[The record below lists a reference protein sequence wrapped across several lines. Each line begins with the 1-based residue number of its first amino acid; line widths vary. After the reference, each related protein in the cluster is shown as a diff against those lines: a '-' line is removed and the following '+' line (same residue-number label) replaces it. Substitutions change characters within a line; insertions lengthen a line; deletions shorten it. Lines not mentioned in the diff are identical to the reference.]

1 MDADIIDIRPLHSN
15 EECQAAATLQRE
27 VWGQDYIDVVPATLL
42 HVVEYVGG
50 LAAGAF
56 DAHGEMLGFV
66 FGVNGVRDGEI
77 VHWSHMLGVRE
88 RARNLGLGRRLKEYQ
103 RQRMAAIGAKRIFW
117 SFDPLMSKNAYF
129 NLNRLGAEVVEYVP
143 DMYGTTSSPLHLG
156 MATDRLIVSLRTDG
170 RGDNRSSAVLSADYP
185 VMSAFPRDYDR
196 PLPSSPANIPSVL
209 IEIPADILGVLSRS
223 TSTAEAWRL
232 AVRAH
237 FQWALSNGYTVA
249 GLLRDPLSDRSF
261 YLASREA
268 GGGGGASSGAER
280 SSTTVNFEPLPA
292 SLSTSKSPFMA

>member
-1 MDADIIDIRPLHSN
+1 MDADVIEIRPLHSN
-15 EECQAAATLQRE
+15 AECNMAATLQRE

-56 DAHGEMLGFV
+56 DRDGDMLGFV

-103 RQRMAAIGAKRIFW
+103 RQRMHALGAKRIFW

-156 MATDRLIVSLRTDG
+156 MPTDRLIVSLRTDG
-170 RGDNRSSAVLSADYP
+170 RGDRKSSAVLSADYP
-185 VMSAFPRDYDR
+185 VLSAFPRDRDR
-196 PLPSSPANIPSVL
+196 PMPNDRHSVDSAL
-209 IEIPADILGVLSRS
+209 IEIPGDILGVLSRS
-223 TSTAEAWRL
+223 ASSASAWRM

-237 FQWALSNGYTVA
+237 FQWALSNGYTVV

-261 YLASREA
+261 YLVSRSATASEA
-268 GGGGGASSGAER
+268 
-280 SSTTVNFEPLPA
+280 
-292 SLSTSKSPFMA
+292 SPRKAVAWAGR

>member
-1 MDADIIDIRPLHSN
+1 VDADIIEIRPLHSV
-15 EECQAAATLQRE
+15 EECNAAATLQRE
-27 VWGQDYIDVVPATLL
+27 VWGQDYVDVVPATLL

-56 DAHGEMLGFV
+56 DRAGDMLGFV
-66 FGVNGVRDGEI
+66 FGINGVRDGEI

-103 RQRMAAIGAKRIFW
+103 RKRMHDLGATRIFW

-156 MATDRLIVSLRTDG
+156 MPTDRLIVSLRTDG
-170 RGDNRSSAVLSADYP
+170 RGERRSAVLSADYP
-185 VMSAFPRDYDR
+185 VMSAFPRDHDR
-196 PLPSSPANIPSVL
+196 PMPSNATSTPAVL

-223 TSTAEAWRL
+223 TSTAAQWRL

-237 FQWALSNGYTVA
+237 FQWALSNGYAVA

-261 YLASREA
+261 YLVSRDA
-268 GGGGGASSGAER
+268 GAATRAEK
-280 SSTTVNFEPLPA
+280 PA
-292 SLSTSKSPFMA
+292 LVAARR

>member
-1 MDADIIDIRPLHSN
+1 MDADIIEIRPLHSV
-15 EECQAAATLQRE
+15 EECNAAATLQRE
-27 VWGQDYIDVVPATLL
+27 VWGQDYVDVVPATLL

-56 DAHGEMLGFV
+56 DRAGDMLGFV
-66 FGVNGVRDGEI
+66 FGINGVRDGEI

-103 RQRMAAIGAKRIFW
+103 RKRMHDLGATLIFW

-156 MATDRLIVSLRTDG
+156 MPTDRLIVSLRTDG
-170 RGDNRSSAVLSADYP
+170 RGERRSAVLSADYP
-185 VMSAFPRDYDR
+185 VMSAFPRDHDR
-196 PLPSSPANIPSVL
+196 PMPSNATSTPAVL

-223 TSTAEAWRL
+223 TSTAAQWRL
-232 AVRAH
+232 GVRAH
-237 FQWALSNGYTVA
+237 FQWALSNGYAVA

-261 YLASREA
+261 YLVSRDAAASTLTEK
-268 GGGGGASSGAER
+268 
-280 SSTTVNFEPLPA
+280 PA
-292 SLSTSKSPFMA
+292 LVAARR

>member
-1 MDADIIDIRPLHSN
+1 MDADIIEIRPLHSN
-15 EECQAAATLQRE
+15 AECQAAATLQRE
-27 VWGQDYIDVVPATLL
+27 VWGQDYVDVVPATLL

-56 DAHGEMLGFV
+56 DRDGDLLGFV
-66 FGVNGVRDGEI
+66 FGINGVRDGEI

-103 RQRMAAIGAKRIFW
+103 RERMHALGATRIFW

-156 MATDRLIVSLRTDG
+156 MPTDRLIVSLRTDG
-170 RGDNRSSAVLSADYP
+170 RGERRSSSVLSADHP
-185 VMSAFPRDYDR
+185 VLSAFPREYDR
-196 PLPSSPANIPSVL
+196 PLPSNATSADSVL
-209 IEIPADILGVLSRS
+209 IEIPADILGVLARS
-223 TSTAEAWRL
+223 TSTAAAWRM

-237 FQWALSNGYTVA
+237 FQWALSHGYRVTS
-249 GLLRDPLSDRSF
+249 LLRDPLTDRSF
-261 YLASREA
+261 YLVTRDASMPRVI
-268 GGGGGASSGAER
+268 GSSELATAR
-280 SSTTVNFEPLPA
+280 R
-292 SLSTSKSPFMA
+292 

>member
-1 MDADIIDIRPLHSN
+1 VDADIIEIRPLHSN
-15 EECQAAATLQRE
+15 AECAAAAALQRE
-27 VWGQDYIDVVPATLL
+27 VWGQEYVDVVPATLL

-56 DAHGEMLGFV
+56 DANGEMLGFV
-66 FGVNGVRDGEI
+66 FGINGVRDGEI

-103 RQRMAAIGAKRIFW
+103 RQRMHALGAQRIFW

-170 RGDNRSSAVLSADYP
+170 GGERRSSSVQSADYP
-185 VMSAFPRDYDR
+185 VLSAFPRDQDR
-196 PLPSSPANIPSVL
+196 AMPSNGTSAPSVL

-223 TSTAEAWRL
+223 TTTAQTWRL
-232 AVRAH
+232 AVRSH
-237 FQWALSNGYTVA
+237 FQWAMSNAYAVA

-261 YLASREA
+261 YLVSRDA
-268 GGGGGASSGAER
+268 GSPRFAEK
-280 SSTTVNFEPLPA
+280 PA
-292 SLSTSKSPFMA
+292 LAAARR

>member
-1 MDADIIDIRPLHSN
+1 MDADIIEIRPLHSN
-15 EECQAAATLQRE
+15 AECEAAAALQRE
-27 VWGQDYIDVVPATLL
+27 VWGQGYIDVVPATLL

-56 DAHGEMLGFV
+56 DREGELLGFV
-66 FGVNGVRDGEI
+66 VGINGVRDGEI

-103 RQRMAAIGAKRIFW
+103 RERLRALGATRIFW

-156 MATDRLIVSLRTDG
+156 MPTDRLIVSLRTDG
-170 RGDNRSSAVLSADYP
+170 NAGRQSSSVLSADHP
-185 VMSAFPRDYDR
+185 VLSAFPRDYDR
-196 PLPSSPANIPSVL
+196 PMPANATTAPSVL
-209 IEIPADILGVLSRS
+209 IEIPADILGVLARSRS
-223 TSTAEAWRL
+223 TAGAWRM

-237 FQWALSNGYTVA
+237 FQWALSNGYSVA

-261 YLASREA
+261 YLVTREPA
-268 GGGGGASSGAER
+268 ATRIAEK
-280 SSTTVNFEPLPA
+280 P
-292 SLSTSKSPFMA
+292 SLAAARR

>member
-1 MDADIIDIRPLHSN
+1 VDADIIEIRPLHSV
-15 EECQAAATLQRE
+15 EECNAAATLQRE
-27 VWGQDYIDVVPATLL
+27 VWGQEYVDVVPATLL

-56 DAHGEMLGFV
+56 DRAGDMLGFV

-103 RQRMAAIGAKRIFW
+103 RKRMHDLGATRIFW

-156 MATDRLIVSLRTDG
+156 MPTDRLIVSLRTDG
-170 RGDNRSSAVLSADYP
+170 RGERRSAVLSADYP
-185 VMSAFPRDYDR
+185 VMSAFPRDHDR
-196 PLPSSPANIPSVL
+196 PMPSSATSTPAVL

-223 TSTAEAWRL
+223 TSTAEQWRL
-232 AVRAH
+232 AVRVH
-237 FQWALSNGYTVA
+237 FQWALSNGYAVA

-261 YLASREA
+261 YLVSRDA
-268 GGGGGASSGAER
+268 GAATRAEK
-280 SSTTVNFEPLPA
+280 PA
-292 SLSTSKSPFMA
+292 LVAARR

>member
-1 MDADIIDIRPLHSN
+1 MDADIIEIRPLHSV
-15 EECQAAATLQRE
+15 EECNAAATLQRG
-27 VWGQDYIDVVPATLL
+27 VWGQDYVDVVPATLL

-56 DAHGEMLGFV
+56 DRAGDMLGFV
-66 FGVNGVRDGEI
+66 FGINGVRDGEI

-103 RQRMAAIGAKRIFW
+103 RKRMHDLGATRIFW

-156 MATDRLIVSLRTDG
+156 MPTDRLIVSLRTDG
-170 RGDNRSSAVLSADYP
+170 RGERRSAVLSADYP
-185 VMSAFPRDYDR
+185 VMSAFPRDHDR
-196 PLPSSPANIPSVL
+196 PMPSNATSTPAVL

-223 TSTAEAWRL
+223 TSTAAQWRL
-232 AVRAH
+232 GVRAH
-237 FQWALSNGYTVA
+237 FQWALSNGYAVA

-261 YLASREA
+261 YLVSRDAAASTLTEK
-268 GGGGGASSGAER
+268 
-280 SSTTVNFEPLPA
+280 PA
-292 SLSTSKSPFMA
+292 LVAARR

>member
-1 MDADIIDIRPLHSN
+1 MEADIIEIRPLHSN
-15 EECQAAATLQRE
+15 AECEAAATLQRE
-27 VWGQDYIDVVPATLL
+27 VWGQEYVDVVPATLL

-56 DAHGEMLGFV
+56 DRNGDLLGFV
-66 FGVNGVRDGEI
+66 FGINGVRDGEI

-103 RQRMAAIGAKRIFW
+103 RQRMHALGAKRIFW

-156 MATDRLIVSLRTDG
+156 MPTDRLIVSLRTDG
-170 RGDNRSSAVLSADYP
+170 RGGLRSSAVLSADYP
-185 VMSAFPRDYDR
+185 VLSAFPRDHDR
-196 PLPSSPANIPSVL
+196 TMPSAAASVPSVL
-209 IEIPADILGVLSRS
+209 IEVPADILSVLARS
-223 TSTAEAWRL
+223 TSTAAAWRM

-237 FQWALSNGYTVA
+237 FHWALSNGYGIA

-261 YLASREA
+261 YLATQSA
-268 GGGGGASSGAER
+268 G
-280 SSTTVNFEPLPA
+280 
-292 SLSTSKSPFMA
+292 TSELAPRQAVAGLGR

>member
-1 MDADIIDIRPLHSN
+1 MDAEIIEIRPLHSN

-56 DAHGEMLGFV
+56 DRDGDLLGFV

-103 RQRMAAIGAKRIFW
+103 RQQMHALGAKRIFW

-156 MATDRLIVSLRTDG
+156 MPTDRLIVSLRTDG
-170 RGDNRSSAVLSADYP
+170 RGDRRSSAVLSADYP
-185 VMSAFPRDYDR
+185 VLSAFPRDFDR
-196 PLPSSPANIPSVL
+196 PLPSGATNVSSVL

-232 AVRAH
+232 AVRSH

-261 YLASREA
+261 YLVSREA
-268 GGGGGASSGAER
+268 GASSLVEK
-280 SSTTVNFEPLPA
+280 PA
-292 SLSTSKSPFMA
+292 LVAARR

>member
-1 MDADIIDIRPLHSN
+1 MEEDIIEIRPLHSN
-15 EECQAAATLQRE
+15 AECEAAATLQRE
-27 VWGQDYIDVVPATLL
+27 VWGQGYVDVVPATLL

-56 DAHGEMLGFV
+56 DPDGELLGFV

-103 RQRMAAIGAKRIFW
+103 RERLRALGATRIFW

-156 MATDRLIVSLRTDG
+156 MPTDRLIVSLRTDG
-170 RGDNRSSAVLSADYP
+170 HGDRRSSSVLAADHP
-185 VMSAFPRDYDR
+185 VLSAFPRDYDR
-196 PLPSSPANIPSVL
+196 TMPDNATSTPSVL
-209 IEIPADILGVLSRS
+209 IEIPADILGVLARS
-223 TSTAEAWRL
+223 TSTAEAWRMS
-232 AVRAH
+232 VRAH

-261 YLASREA
+261 YLVTRE
-268 GGGGGASSGAER
+268 
-280 SSTTVNFEPLPA
+280 PA
-292 SLSTSKSPFMA
+292 VARLVEKPSLAAARR

>member
-1 MDADIIDIRPLHSN
+1 VDADIIEIRPLHSV
-15 EECQAAATLQRE
+15 EECNAAATLQRE
-27 VWGQDYIDVVPATLL
+27 VWGQDYVDVVPATLL

-56 DAHGEMLGFV
+56 DRAGDMLGFV
-66 FGVNGVRDGEI
+66 FGINGVRDGEI

-103 RQRMAAIGAKRIFW
+103 RQRMHDLGATRIFW

-156 MATDRLIVSLRTDG
+156 MPTDRLIVSLRTDG
-170 RGDNRSSAVLSADYP
+170 RGERRSAVLSADYP
-185 VMSAFPRDYDR
+185 VMSAFPRDHDR
-196 PLPSSPANIPSVL
+196 PMPSNATSTPAVL

-223 TSTAEAWRL
+223 TSTAAQWRL
-232 AVRAH
+232 GVRAH
-237 FQWALSNGYTVA
+237 FQWALSNGYAVA

-261 YLASREA
+261 YLVSRDAAASTLTEK
-268 GGGGGASSGAER
+268 
-280 SSTTVNFEPLPA
+280 PA
-292 SLSTSKSPFMA
+292 LVAARR

>member
-1 MDADIIDIRPLHSN
+1 MAADIIEIRPLHSV
-15 EECQAAATLQRE
+15 EECNAAATLQRE
-27 VWGQDYIDVVPATLL
+27 VWGQDYVDVVPATLL

-56 DAHGEMLGFV
+56 DGNGDMLGFV

-103 RQRMAAIGAKRIFW
+103 RQRMHDLGATRIFW

-156 MATDRLIVSLRTDG
+156 MPTDRLIVSLRTDG
-170 RGDNRSSAVLSADYP
+170 RGERRSAVLSADYP
-185 VMSAFPRDYDR
+185 VMSAFPRDHDR
-196 PLPSSPANIPSVL
+196 PMPSSATSTPAVL

-223 TSTAEAWRL
+223 TSTAEQWRL

-237 FQWALSNGYTVA
+237 FQWALSNGYAVA

-261 YLASREA
+261 YLVSRDA
-268 GGGGGASSGAER
+268 GASTRAEK
-280 SSTTVNFEPLPA
+280 PA
-292 SLSTSKSPFMA
+292 LVAARR

>member
-1 MDADIIDIRPLHSN
+1 VADIIEIRPLHSN
-15 EECQAAATLQRE
+15 AECQAAATLQRE
-27 VWGQDYIDVVPATLL
+27 VWGQEYVDVVPATLL

-56 DAHGEMLGFV
+56 DRDGDMLGFV

-103 RQRMAAIGAKRIFW
+103 RQRMHAIGATRIFW

-156 MATDRLIVSLRTDG
+156 MPTDRLIVSLRTDG
-170 RGDNRSSAVLSADYP
+170 RAGQRSAVLSADHP
-185 VMSAFPRDYDR
+185 VLSAFPRDHDR
-196 PLPSSPANIPSVL
+196 PVPSNATSAASVL
-209 IEIPADILGVLSRS
+209 IEIPADILGVLARS
-223 TSTAEAWRL
+223 TSTAEAWRM

-237 FQWALSNGYTVA
+237 FQWALANGYA
-249 GLLRDPLSDRSF
+249 IAALLRDPLSDRSF
-261 YLASREA
+261 YLATRES
-268 GGGGGASSGAER
+268 GGARLGER
-280 SSTTVNFEPLPA
+280 SSTTVNFEPRPS

>member
-1 MDADIIDIRPLHSN
+1 MDADIIEIRPLHSV
-15 EECQAAATLQRE
+15 EECNAAAALQRE
-27 VWGQDYIDVVPATLL
+27 VWGQDYVDVVPATLL

-56 DAHGEMLGFV
+56 DGKGDMLGFV

-103 RQRMAAIGAKRIFW
+103 RQRMHDLGATRIFW

-156 MATDRLIVSLRTDG
+156 MPTDRLIVSLRTDG
-170 RGDNRSSAVLSADYP
+170 RGERRSAVLSADYP
-185 VMSAFPRDYDR
+185 VMSAFPRDHDR
-196 PLPSSPANIPSVL
+196 PMPSSATSTPAVL

-223 TSTAEAWRL
+223 TSTAEQWRL
-232 AVRAH
+232 AVRVP
-237 FQWALSNGYTVA
+237 FQWALSNGYAVA

-261 YLASREA
+261 YLVSRDA
-268 GGGGGASSGAER
+268 GAATRAEK
-280 SSTTVNFEPLPA
+280 PA
-292 SLSTSKSPFMA
+292 LVAARR

>member
-1 MDADIIDIRPLHSN
+1 MDADIIEIRPLHSV
-15 EECQAAATLQRE
+15 EECNAAATLQRE
-27 VWGQDYIDVVPATLL
+27 VWGQDYVDVVPATLL

-56 DAHGEMLGFV
+56 DRAGDMLGFV
-66 FGVNGVRDGEI
+66 FGINGVRDGEI

-103 RQRMAAIGAKRIFW
+103 RKRMHDLGATRIFW

-156 MATDRLIVSLRTDG
+156 MPTDRLIVSLRTDG
-170 RGDNRSSAVLSADYP
+170 RGERRSAVLSADYP
-185 VMSAFPRDYDR
+185 VMSAFPRDHDR
-196 PLPSSPANIPSVL
+196 PMPSNATSTPAVL

-223 TSTAEAWRL
+223 TSTAAQWRL
-232 AVRAH
+232 GVRAH
-237 FQWALSNGYTVA
+237 FQWALSNGYAVA

-261 YLASREA
+261 YLVSRDAAASTLTEK
-268 GGGGGASSGAER
+268 
-280 SSTTVNFEPLPA
+280 PA
-292 SLSTSKSPFMA
+292 LVAARR

>member
-1 MDADIIDIRPLHSN
+1 MDADIIEIRPLHSN

-56 DAHGEMLGFV
+56 DRDGDMLGFV

-103 RQRMAAIGAKRIFW
+103 RERMRALGATQIFW

-129 NLNRLGAEVVEYVP
+129 NLNRLGADVVEYVP

-170 RGDNRSSAVLSADYP
+170 RAEQRSSAVLSADHP
-185 VMSAFPRDYDR
+185 VLSAFPRAYDR
-196 PLPSSPANIPSVL
+196 PMPSDPAGTPSVL
-209 IEIPADILGVLSRS
+209 IEIPADILGVLARS

-237 FQWALSNGYTVA
+237 FRWALANGYAVA
-249 GLLRDPLSDRSF
+249 GVLRDPLSDRSF
-261 YLASREA
+261 YLATREPRTA
-268 GGGGGASSGAER
+268 RPAEQPTLVAAR
-280 SSTTVNFEPLPA
+280 R
-292 SLSTSKSPFMA
+292 

>member
-1 MDADIIDIRPLHSN
+1 VDAEIIEIRPLHSN
-15 EECQAAATLQRE
+15 EECMAAAALQRE
-27 VWGQDYIDVVPATLL
+27 VWGQDYVDVVPATLL

-56 DAHGEMLGFV
+56 DANGEMLGFV
-66 FGVNGVRDGEI
+66 FGISGVRDGET

-103 RQRMAAIGAKRIFW
+103 RQRMHALGAQRIFW

-156 MATDRLIVSLRTDG
+156 MPTDRLIVSLRTDG
-170 RGDNRSSAVLSADYP
+170 RGERRSSSVQSADYP
-185 VMSAFPRDYDR
+185 VLSAFPRDRDR
-196 PLPSSPANIPSVL
+196 AMPSNGTSAPSVL
-209 IEIPADILGVLSRS
+209 IEIPADILSVLSRS
-223 TSTAEAWRL
+223 TTTAETWRL
-232 AVRAH
+232 AVRTH
-237 FQWALSNGYTVA
+237 FQWAMSNGYVVA

-261 YLASREA
+261 YLVSRDP
-268 GGGGGASSGAER
+268 GSPRFAEK
-280 SSTTVNFEPLPA
+280 PA
-292 SLSTSKSPFMA
+292 LAAARR